1 MNVSF
6 GRLYIGTEDNQVK
19 QDTIEA
25 LKNIVG
31 SNKEAAKAFG
41 NFVKQVDKETGED
54 KFILTAKSNK
64 TDNVT
69 KVKLTAYLP
78 REARAKRS
86 GNKYATEDAIQILF
100 ELTDT
105 FSKNSAEF
113 FKELTSKFNA
123 SKESGKYTLY
133 SIMKKYDYDNPNASV
148 KVKNTPRSFECAMDS
163 IGQSK
168 ECLKE
173 FEAMLE
179 DISNNAQEKTFTISF
194 RNEDINCTTMRIK
207 SKALTGQEVAAT
219 FCSKDNPK
227 DTLEILKSARQRTLE
242 AIKTEKKGAKKP
254 ARPSAIDNFDFS
266 KYELK

>member
-1 MNVSF
+1 MNITF

-31 SNKEAAKAFG
+31 PNKEAAKAFN

-64 TDNVT
+64 TDNIT

-78 REARAKRS
+78 REAHTK
-86 GNKYATEDAIQILF
+86 GNGDKYTTEDAIQILF

-113 FKELTSKFNA
+113 FNGLTSKFNA
-123 SKESGKYTLY
+123 SKKGGKYTLY
-133 SIMKKYDYDNPNASV
+133 SLMKKYDYDNPNASV

-163 IGQSK
+163 IGKSE

-179 DISNNAQEKTFTISF
+179 DISNNTQGKTFTISF

-207 SKALTGQEVAAT
+207 SKALTGQEVSTT
-219 FCSKDNPK
+219 FCNNDNPK
-227 DTLEILKSARQRTLE
+227 DILENLKSTRQRTME
-242 AIKTEKKGAKKP
+242 AIKTEKKSAKKP
-254 ARPSAIDNFDFS
+254 IRPSAIDNFDFS
-266 KYELK
+266 KYELR